1 MSTAPAGME
10 SSDTEAAPSSAT
22 GLQPDVGFL
31 LETVVSDVHG
41 TILQIATLS
50 LMTSSCAR
58 LGSRLN
64 LRACRHLMHDDSK
77 IMLLALR
84 YGQEIGLDKPS
95 IDGLTSLYI
104 DMGQAKMAL
113 APLTDCETFSSSQRQ
128 QLSGHAQTWRAL
140 ANSAGGRLEGLG
152 AIIKARLDAGYAQ
165 DFQTTRSFLARALE
179 GDLLDIAV
187 NGVLEAPKLRQR
199 RRNPR
204 LTLARSCSLRIGATA
219 HPAKLLDIARE
230 GVGVS
235 TRAPLEVGQ
244 DVVIALD
251 DGRRLDATV
260 ARRQGSVAGLKL
272 REPLEPS
279 DPLFAT

>member
-1 MSTAPAGME
+1 MSTATAGTE
-10 SSDTEAAPSSAT
+10 SIDTEAAPPSAT

-50 LMTSSCAR
+50 LMTASCAR

-84 YGQEIGLDKPS
+84 YGQEIGLDKPT
-95 IDGLTSLYI
+95 IDGLTRLYI

-113 APLTDCETFSSSQRQ
+113 APLTDVEAFSSSQRQ
-128 QLSGHAQTWRAL
+128 QLSGHGQTWRAL
-140 ANSAGGRLEGLG
+140 ANSAGGQLEGLG

-204 LTLARSCSLRIGATA
+204 LTLARSCSLRIGPTA

-235 TRAPLEVGQ
+235 TRAPLEIGE

-251 DGRRLDATV
+251 DGRQLDATV